1 MSGEGWALVLVIV
14 VAVTV
19 LPAIIL
25 LARPQNTTTP
35 TPEEQM
41 RQGWASITLDHS
53 SAKGTHMTT
62 EELAACQDD

>member
-1 MSGEGWALVLVIV
+1 MSGEGWLLVLAIL

-25 LARPQNTTTP
+25 MTKPQNTTTP

-53 SAKGTHMTT
+53 PAKGTHMTA